1 MATRTLGTNTTN
13 SLTALPFAFGY
24 NSGMS
29 AADIATINLAIKNQ
43 NAGNPISEPSRFTA
57 EGVLYLPEKKGF
69 IKLAPGDYVGVDA
82 AGWPI
87 VVSAYSIGY
96 GGTSWTHS

>member
-1 MATRTLGTNTTN
+1 MATKTLGTNATN

-29 AADIATINLAIKNQ
+29 AADIATVNIAIKSQ
-43 NAGNPISEPSRFTA
+43 NAFAEIAGSHFTA
-57 EGVLYLPEKKGF
+57 EGVLYLPGRKGF
-69 IKLAPGDYVGVDA
+69 IKLAPGDYVGVDS

-87 VVSAYSIGY
+87 VVSAYSIGL

>member
-1 MATRTLGTNTTN
+1 MATRTLGTNGTN
-13 SLTALPFAFGY
+13 TLTALPFALGY

-29 AADIATINLAIKNQ
+29 AADIATINSAIRGQ
-43 NAGNPISEPSRFTA
+43 NPSAEMVGSRFTA
-57 EGVLYLPEKKGF
+57 EGVLYLPERKGF
-69 IKLAPGDYVGVDA
+69 IKLAPGDYVGVDS

-87 VVSAYSIGY
+87 VVSAYSIGL